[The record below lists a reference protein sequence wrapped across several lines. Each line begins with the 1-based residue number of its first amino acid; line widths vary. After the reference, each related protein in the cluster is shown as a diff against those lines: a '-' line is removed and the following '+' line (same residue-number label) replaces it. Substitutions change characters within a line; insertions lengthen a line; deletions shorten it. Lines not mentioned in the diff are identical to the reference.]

1 MPEKTKLV
9 SLSADGH
16 VRAFIDHNIPINAD
30 GRCCPGHTSH
40 VLILPTAV
48 DTIHSLSSHVVLSR
62 TAIND
67 LLQKMRTACTAQ
79 QSSLGFE
86 KLHDTDYPSLTGLSR
101 LQFDDVCQH
110 LVDSVK
116 SHQPDLRR
124 QL

>member
-40 VLILPTAV
+40 GLILPTAV
-48 DTIHSLSSHVVLSR
+48 ETIHSLSSHVVLSR

-67 LLQKMRTACTAQ
+67 LLQKNKNSVHCPTVFF
-79 QSSLGFE
+79 GF
-86 KLHDTDYPSLTGLSR
+86 
-101 LQFDDVCQH
+101 
-110 LVDSVK
+110 
-116 SHQPDLRR
+116 
-124 QL
+124 